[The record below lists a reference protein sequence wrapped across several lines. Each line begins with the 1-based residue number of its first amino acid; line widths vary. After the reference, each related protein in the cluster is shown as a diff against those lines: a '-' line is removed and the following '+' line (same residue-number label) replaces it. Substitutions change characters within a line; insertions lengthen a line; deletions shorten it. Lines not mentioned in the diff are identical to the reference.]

1 MSSDPGAA
9 APDNRWFDHAV
20 AMLANLGF
28 QLVGAEPG
36 TGDGTSHL
44 FVAIRPAPTE
54 QHFDPEAVE
63 YWVVEGER
71 GRPAR
76 LDRESRLPLASAFSW
91 GQISVTDRLGV
102 RNEFLTFGGTLRARN
117 TADGTVIADFN
128 SPAPILRWSGHSQ
141 TADPLASE
149 VTTYFGRLKVPIDFV
164 PGSEALIAATG
175 PGVLYCA
182 FIQGVTDRL
191 ARSPGLREA
200 NRPLVE
206 LSSREAR
213 RLQQEKAG
221 QWQAATELRLRL
233 DSLTSASRG

>member
-1 MSSDPGAA
+1 MSPDTGTV

-20 AMLANLGF
+20 AVLANFGF
-28 QLVGAEPG
+28 ELVGADPG
-36 TGDGTSHL
+36 VSDGASHL

-54 QHFDPEAVE
+54 RHFDPEAVD

-76 LDRESRLPLASAFSW
+76 LDRESRLPLVSAFSW
-91 GQISVTDRLGV
+91 GQVGVTDRLGV
-102 RNEFLTFGGTLRARN
+102 RNEFLTFGGTLGARSA
-117 TADGTVIADFN
+117 ADGTVIADFN

-149 VTTYFGRLKVPIDFV
+149 VATYFARLKVPIDFV
-164 PGSEALIAATG
+164 PGSEALIATTG
-175 PGVLYCA
+175 PGSLYCA
-182 FIQGVTDRL
+182 FIQAVTDRL

-200 NRPLVE
+200 NRRLVE

-213 RLQQEKAG
+213 RLQQKKAD

-233 DSLTSASRG
+233 ESLASGSQE